1 MPVLSERAHYVI
13 AEATKKDAVALR
25 SD

>member
-1 MPVLSERAHYVI
+1 MPVLYERAHYVI